1 MELSILKELV
11 AQITTF
17 DLEGGVNL
25 FSIKPTWIDSKFIP
39 YPVNLKYINK
49 VESTMETTSMKYY
62 FVQQQDYIR
71 IKSIFRLIYLTEKV
85 VDISKRNF

>member
-25 FSIKPTWIDSKFIP
+25 FSIKPTWIDTKFIA
-39 YPVNLKYINK
+39 YPVSLKFINK
-49 VESTMETTSMKYY
+49 VETTLETKTMKYY
-62 FVQQQDYIR
+62 FVQQNDYVR
-71 IKSIFRLIYLTEKV
+71 IKSIFRLMYLTEKV
-85 VDISKRNF
+85 